1 MDLSTTRGILCAY
14 SAEAP
19 KMPKKSIKKL
29 VKAVKS
35 TIKKVSN
42 KAKAAR
48 KPRLSLKDPEA
59 ARESSSYDNPIASR
73 ELILRIVT
81 HHGTVT
87 EDELVGIL
95 KLRNEDDVVGVSR
108 RLRAMVRDG
117 QLHRNRKGEHV
128 AINDDDLIRGKIIA
142 HPEGFGFLAP
152 EDGGADMFLHAR
164 QMRPVL
170 HGDKVVAH
178 VTGVDRRGR
187 KEAAIIR
194 VVEHANTHIVGRLQF
209 EDGMMF
215 LCPDNK
221 RIHQDILVDQDEMGD
236 AEEGQMVVVEI
247 TKQPTF
253 RHQPFGRVDKVLC
266 DHMAPG
272 MEIDVA
278 IHAHNIPTEWP
289 AEVDD
294 QIKDLKETIS
304 EADKKDRVDIRDFP
318 LVTIDGED
326 SRDFDDAVYVAP
338 TDAGWK
344 LWVAIAD
351 VSHYVKKGSALDVEA
366 HNRATSVYFP
376 GKVIPMLPEVLSNGL
391 CSINPDVER
400 LCMVCEMS
408 INKEGK
414 ITRSKFFEGLMRS
427 HARLTYNKVSD
438 MLQDKKSPLREE
450 YSHVVEHV
458 DELYKLYKVLAKA
471 RKKRGSIDFETQETR
486 IMFDTNQ
493 RIENIVPTERNDA
506 HKLIEECMIAANVTA
521 AKFLLKNKI
530 PTLYRDHDGPKTS
543 KLDDVRDFLSNFAL
557 TLGKSGEKASSKDY
571 GILINSIKDR
581 PDFNLIQTVLLRS
594 LSQAVYSPDHI
605 GHFGLSLE
613 NYAHFTSPI
622 RRYPDLLVHRGIRH
636 VLRGNKQVPYSNSAM
651 VELGEHCSAN
661 ERRADDA
668 TRDAESA
675 LKCEYMLDKVG
686 QSYHG
691 QITAVTSFGVFVE
704 LKEIFV
710 EGLIHITNLP
720 KDYYKFN
727 PIAHRLTGENN
738 GLLFQLG
745 GTVHVQVAGVNLDE
759 RKIDFE
765 FLHFDDEDQ
774 NVILEGIRSNLD
786 NDAGARKP
794 RKKSKKSA
802 TKKEKAPA
810 KKKAVSK
817 NDEPDKVDKK
827 PAKQDELKDEKDLTK
842 EELRAIAKKK
852 KRKAKRKKL
861 KAKIRQKKRD
871 EAAENKD
878 Q

>member
-1 MDLSTTRGILCAY
+1 MAQ
-14 SAEAP
+14 
-19 KMPKKSIKKL
+19 
-29 VKAVKS
+29 
-35 TIKKVSN
+35 
-42 KAKAAR
+42 
-48 KPRLSLKDPEA
+48 KPGLSLKDPEA

-81 HHGTVT
+81 HHGSLT
-87 EDELVGIL
+87 EEELVDVLQLRSEEEMIGI
-95 KLRNEDDVVGVSR
+95 SR

-117 QLHRNRKGEHV
+117 QLHRNRRGNYV
-128 AINDDDLIRGKIIA
+128 AVNDDDLIRGKILA

-152 EDGGADMFLHAR
+152 EDGSADMFLHAR

-194 VVEHANTHIVGRLQF
+194 VLEHANTHIVGRLKF
-209 EDGMMF
+209 EDDMVF
-215 LCPDNK
+215 LSPDNK
-221 RIHQDILVDQDEMGD
+221 RIHQDIMVNKDQLGD
-236 AEEGQMVVVEI
+236 AKEGQMVVVEI
-247 TKQPTF
+247 TQQPTF
-253 RHQPFGRVDKVLC
+253 RHQPIGRVDKVLC

-289 AEVDD
+289 TAVEE
-294 QIKDLKETIS
+294 QIKDLKEVLS
-304 EADKKDRVDIRDFP
+304 EADKEGRVDIRDIP

-326 SRDFDDAVYVAP
+326 SRDFDDAVYCEP
-338 TDAGWK
+338 NDKGWK

-351 VSHYVKKGSALDVEA
+351 VSHYVMKGSALDDEA
-366 HNRATSVYFP
+366 LNRATSVYFP

-391 CSINPDVER
+391 CSINPDVDR
-400 LCMVCEMS
+400 LCMVCEMH
-408 INKEGK
+408 IDRAGK
-414 ITRSKFFEGLMRS
+414 VIKSSFFEGLMRS

-438 MLQDKKSPLREE
+438 MLLDKNSALRDE
-450 YSHVVEHV
+450 YAHVSEHI
-458 DELYKLYKVLAKA
+458 DDLNDLYHVLAKA

-521 AKFLLKNKI
+521 AKFLLKHKI
-530 PTLYRDHDGPKTS
+530 PTLYRDHDGPKSS

-557 TLGKSGEKASSKDY
+557 TLGKSGTKASSKDY
-571 GILINSIKDR
+571 GILINEIKDR
-581 PDFNLIQTVLLRS
+581 PDFHLIQTVLLRS

-636 VLRGNKQVPYSNSAM
+636 VLRGNKGVPYSQAAM

-661 ERRADDA
+661 ERRADEA

-675 LKCEYMLDKVG
+675 LKCEYMLDKIG
-686 QSYHG
+686 LSYHG
-691 QITAVTSFGVFVE
+691 MITAVTSFGVFVE
-704 LKEIFV
+704 LKEVFV

-727 PIAHRLTGENN
+727 PIAHRLTGEHN

-745 GTVHVQVAGVNLDE
+745 DSVHVQVAAVNMDE

-765 FLHFDDEDQ
+765 FLHFDDADQ
-774 NVILEGIRSNLD
+774 NVTLDKIRSN
-786 NDAGARKP
+786 
-794 RKKSKKSA
+794 
-802 TKKEKAPA
+802 
-810 KKKAVSK
+810 
-817 NDEPDKVDKK
+817 PDKDFSDKK
-827 PAKQDELKDEKDLTK
+827 PKKKSRKKKSEKSSEKVTAKADEVKKTATDAASSDEEV
-842 EELRAIAKKK
+842 EEQRILAKKK
-852 KRKAKRKKL
+852 KRKDKRKKL
-861 KAKIRQKKRD
+861 KAKLRKKKRD
-871 EAAENKD
+871 TAAADSKS
-878 Q
+878 

>member
-1 MDLSTTRGILCAY
+1 
-14 SAEAP
+14 
-19 KMPKKSIKKL
+19 MPKKSIKKL
-29 VKAVKS
+29 VKSVKS
-35 TIKKVSN
+35 TFKRATNRVKV
-42 KAKAAR
+42 AK
-48 KPRLSLKDPEA
+48 KPRLSLKDPA
-59 ARESSSYDNPIASR
+59 ADREHSSYDNPIASR
-73 ELILRIVT
+73 ELILRVVN

-87 EDELVGIL
+87 EEELVDILKIKHEDGLVGI
-95 KLRNEDDVVGVSR
+95 SR

-117 QLHRNRKGEHV
+117 QLHRNRRGGYV
-128 AINDDDLIRGKIIA
+128 AVNDEDLIRGKILA

-152 EDGGADMFLHAR
+152 EDGSADMFLHAR

-194 VVEHANTHIVGRLQF
+194 VIEHANTHIVGRLLF
-209 EDGMMF
+209 EDDMVF
-215 LCPDNK
+215 LSPDNK
-221 RIHQDILVDQDEMGD
+221 RIHQDILVNKEDLGD
-236 AEEGQMVVVEI
+236 ATEGQMVVVEI
-247 TKQPTF
+247 TQQPTF
-253 RHQPFGRVDKVLC
+253 RHQPIGRVDKVLC

-289 AEVDD
+289 PEVDD
-294 QIKDLKETIS
+294 QTKELTETLS
-304 EADKKDRVDIRDFP
+304 ATDKKDRVDIRDIP
-318 LVTIDGED
+318 LITIDGED
-326 SRDFDDAVYVAP
+326 SRDFDDAVYCTP
-338 TDAGWK
+338 TNSGWK

-376 GKVIPMLPEVLSNGL
+376 GKVIPMLPEILSNGL

-400 LCMVCEMS
+400 LCMVCEMHV
-408 INKEGK
+408 NKEGK

-438 MLQDKKSPLREE
+438 MLLDKNSPLRDE
-450 YSHVVEHV
+450 YDHVIENV
-458 DELYKLYKVLAKA
+458 DDLNDLYKVFAKA

-521 AKFLLKNKI
+521 AKFLLKNKV
-530 PTLYRDHDGPKTS
+530 PTLFRDHDGPKTS

-557 TLGKSGEKASSKDY
+557 TLGKSGAKATSKDY
-571 GILINSIKDR
+571 GILIKSIKER
-581 PDFNLIQTVLLRS
+581 PDFNLIQTILLRS
-594 LSQAVYSPDHI
+594 LSQAVYSPDNI

-636 VLRGNKQVPYSNSAM
+636 ILRGNKTPPYSHTAM
-651 VELGEHCSAN
+651 VDLGEHCSTN

-668 TRDAESA
+668 TRDAEAA
-675 LKCEYMLDKVG
+675 LKCEYMLNKVG
-686 QSYHG
+686 ESYHG
-691 QITAVTSFGVFVE
+691 MITAVTSFGVFVE
-704 LKEIFV
+704 LKEIYV

-745 GTVHVQVAGVNLDE
+745 DPVNIQVSAVNMDE

-774 NVILEGIRSNLD
+774 NVILEKIRSGSGSD
-786 NDAGARKP
+786 TGDRKP
-794 RKKSKKSA
+794 RKKSRKKTDKKPAKKSEPKEKSA
-802 TKKEKAPA
+802 TKKTAESTDTK
-810 KKKAVSK
+810 
-817 NDEPDKVDKK
+817 
-827 PAKQDELKDEKDLTK
+827 KDEKDLTK
-842 EELRAIAKKK
+842 EELKAIAKKK
-852 KRKAKRKKL
+852 KRKAQRKKQ
-861 KAKIRQKKRD
+861 KAKARKKKS
-871 EAAENKD
+871 EAAEAEKKD
-878 Q
+878 

>member
-1 MDLSTTRGILCAY
+1 MSKNPL
-14 SAEAP
+14 
-19 KMPKKSIKKL
+19 KKL
-29 VKAVKS
+29 VNSVKS
-35 TIKKVSN
+35 TFKLASKKV
-42 KAKAAR
+42 KVAK

-73 ELILRIVT
+73 ELILRIVN
-81 HHGTVT
+81 HHGSLT
-87 EDELVGIL
+87 EEELVDVL
-95 KLRNEDDVVGVSR
+95 QLRTEEEMVGVSR

-117 QLHRNRKGEHV
+117 QLHRNRRGNYV
-128 AINDDDLIRGKIIA
+128 AVNDDDLIRGKIIA

-194 VVEHANTHIVGRLQF
+194 VVEHANTHIVGRLTF
-209 EDGMMF
+209 EDDMVF
-215 LCPDNK
+215 LSPDNK
-221 RIHQDILVDQDEMGD
+221 RIHQDIMVHKDQLGD
-236 AEEGQMVVVEI
+236 ATEGQMVVVEI
-247 TKQPTF
+247 TQQPTF
-253 RHQPFGRVDKVLC
+253 RHQPIGRVDKVLC

-289 AEVDD
+289 TEVD
-294 QIKDLKETIS
+294 QHIKDLKETLS
-304 EADKKDRVDIRDFP
+304 DEDKEGRVDIRDVP

-326 SRDFDDAVYVAP
+326 SRDFDDAVYCKP
-338 TDAGWK
+338 TDSGWT

-351 VSHYVKKGSALDVEA
+351 VSHYVLKDTALDKEA

-391 CSINPDVER
+391 CSINPDVDR
-400 LCMVCEMS
+400 LCMVCEMHIDRS
-408 INKEGK
+408 GK
-414 ITRSKFFEGLMRS
+414 ITKSAFFEGLMRS

-438 MLQDKKSPLREE
+438 MLQDINSPLREE
-450 YSHVVEHV
+450 YAHVAENI
-458 DELYKLYKVLAKA
+458 DDLNNLYHVLAKA

-521 AKFLLKNKI
+521 AKFLLKHKI
-530 PTLYRDHDGPKTS
+530 PTLYRDHDGPKSS

-557 TLGKSGEKASSKDY
+557 TLGKSGTKATSKDY
-571 GILINSIKDR
+571 GILIHEIKDR
-581 PDFNLIQTVLLRS
+581 PDFHLIQTVLLRS
-594 LSQAVYSPDHI
+594 LSQAVYGPDHI

-636 VLRGNKQVPYSNSAM
+636 VLRGNKSTPYSHASM

-661 ERRADDA
+661 ERRADEA

-675 LKCEYMLDKVG
+675 LKCEYMLNKVG
-686 QSYHG
+686 LSYHG
-691 QITAVTSFGVFVE
+691 MITAVTSFGVFVE
-704 LKEIFV
+704 LKEVFV

-727 PIAHRLTGENN
+727 PIAHRLTGEHN

-745 GTVHVQVAGVNLDE
+745 DSVHVQVASVNMDD

-765 FLHFDDEDQ
+765 FLHFDDDDQ
-774 NVILEGIRSNLD
+774 NITLEKIRSN
-786 NDAGARKP
+786 P
-794 RKKSKKSA
+794 E
-802 TKKEKAPA
+802 KEFA
-810 KKKAVSK
+810 
-817 NDEPDKVDKK
+817 DKK
-827 PAKQDELKDEKDLTK
+827 PKKKSGKKKTGKSAEKLADKQAATGAKKPASALTDEEK
-842 EELRAIAKKK
+842 EEQRILAKKK
-852 KRKAKRKKL
+852 KRKEKRKKL
-861 KAKIRQKKRD
+861 KAKIRKKKRD
-871 EAAENKD
+871 AAADTNN
-878 Q
+878 

>member
-1 MDLSTTRGILCAY
+1 
-14 SAEAP
+14 
-19 KMPKKSIKKL
+19 MPKKTIKKL
-29 VKAVKS
+29 VKSVKS
-35 TIKKVSN
+35 TLKNARNKV
-42 KAKAAR
+42 KVAK
-48 KPRLSLKDPEA
+48 KPRLSLKDPA
-59 ARESSSYDNPIASR
+59 ADRESSSYDNPIASR
-73 ELILRIVT
+73 ELILRVVN

-87 EDELVGIL
+87 EEELVDIL
-95 KLRNEDDVVGVSR
+95 KIKDEEAMVGISR

-117 QLHRNRKGEHV
+117 QLHRNRRGNYV
-128 AINDDDLIRGKIIA
+128 AVNDDDLIKGKILA

-152 EDGGADMFLHAR
+152 EDGSADMFLHAR

-170 HGDKVVAH
+170 HGDIVVAH

-194 VVEHANTHIVGRLQF
+194 VVEHANTHIVGRLKF
-209 EDGMMF
+209 EDGMIF
-215 LCPDNK
+215 LSPDNK
-221 RIHQDILVDQDEMGD
+221 RIHQDIMVDKDQLGE
-236 AEEGQMVVVEI
+236 ATEGQMVVVEI
-247 TKQPTF
+247 TSQPTF
-253 RHQPFGRVDKVLC
+253 RHQPIGRVDKVLC

-289 AEVDD
+289 AEVEE
-294 QIKDLKETIS
+294 QTAKLKETLS
-304 EADKKDRVDIRDFP
+304 EADKKDRIDIRDFP

-326 SRDFDDAVYVAP
+326 SRDFDDAVYCEP
-338 TDAGWK
+338 TSSGWK

-376 GKVIPMLPEVLSNGL
+376 GKVIPMLPEILSNGL

-400 LCMVCEMS
+400 LCMVCEML
-408 INKEGK
+408 INKDGK

-438 MLQDKKSPLREE
+438 MLLDKKSPLRKE
-450 YSHVVEHV
+450 YAHVIDNV
-458 DELYKLYKVLAKA
+458 DDLNRLYKVLAKA
-471 RKKRGSIDFETQETR
+471 RKKRGSIDFDTQETR

-521 AKFLLKNKI
+521 AKFLLKHKI

-557 TLGKSGEKASSKDY
+557 TLGKSGAAATSKDY
-571 GILINSIKDR
+571 GILINKIKDR

-636 VLRGNKQVPYSNSAM
+636 VLRGNKQVPYSQSAM

-668 TRDAESA
+668 TRDAEAA
-675 LKCEYMLDKVG
+675 LKCEYMLNKVG
-686 QSYHG
+686 ESYHG
-691 QITAVTSFGVFVE
+691 MITAVTSFGVFVE
-704 LKEIFV
+704 LKEIYV

-745 GTVHVQVAGVNLDE
+745 NAVNVQVAAVNMDE

-765 FLHFDDEDQ
+765 FLDFDDEDQ
-774 NVILEGIRSNLD
+774 NVILEQMRSGAD
-786 NDAGARKP
+786 DAGDRKP
-794 RKKSKKSA
+794 RKKTKKKTKKTDKKSGEKVA
-802 TKKEKAPA
+802 TTKKKQQEPEI
-810 KKKAVSK
+810 K
-817 NDEPDKVDKK
+817 N
-827 PAKQDELKDEKDLTK
+827 KDEKDLTK
-842 EELRAIAKKK
+842 EELKAIAKKK
-852 KRKAKRKKL
+852 KRKAKRKKQ
-861 KAKIRQKKRD
+861 KANARKKKA
-871 EAAENKD
+871 EAAANQD
-878 Q
+878 

>member
-1 MDLSTTRGILCAY
+1 
-14 SAEAP
+14 
-19 KMPKKSIKKL
+19 MPKKTLKKL
-29 VKAVKS
+29 VKSVKS
-35 TIKKVSN
+35 TFKKAAS
-42 KAKAAR
+42 KAKAAK
-48 KPRLSLKDPEA
+48 KPRLSLKDPA
-59 ARESSSYDNPIASR
+59 AGRESSSYDNPIASR
-73 ELILRIVT
+73 ELILRVVN
-81 HHGTVT
+81 HYGTVT
-87 EDELVGIL
+87 EEELVDVLKIKDEEGLVGI
-95 KLRNEDDVVGVSR
+95 SR

-117 QLHRNRKGEHV
+117 QLHRNRRGNYV
-128 AINDDDLIRGKIIA
+128 AVNDEDLIKGKILA

-152 EDGGADMFLHAR
+152 EDGSADMFLHAR

-170 HGDKVVAH
+170 HGDTVVAH

-194 VVEHANTHIVGRLQF
+194 VIEHANTHIVGRLLF
-209 EDGMMF
+209 EDGMIF
-215 LCPDNK
+215 LSPDNK
-221 RIHQDILVDQDEMGD
+221 RIHQDIMVDKDQLGD
-236 AEEGQMVVVEI
+236 AKEGQMVVVEI
-247 TKQPTF
+247 TQQPTF
-253 RHQPFGRVDKVLC
+253 RHQPIGRVDKVLC

-289 AEVDD
+289 AEVEEHTN
-294 QIKDLKETIS
+294 KLEETLS
-304 EADKKDRVDIRDFP
+304 DADKKDRVDIRDLP

-326 SRDFDDAVYVAP
+326 SRDFDDAVYCEP
-338 TDAGWK
+338 TSSGWK
-344 LWVAIAD
+344 LLVAIAD

-400 LCMVCEMS
+400 LCMVCEMT

-438 MLQDKKSPLREE
+438 MLLDKKSPLREE
-450 YSHVVEHV
+450 YAHVIDNV
-458 DELYKLYKVLAKA
+458 DDLNSLYKVLAKA

-493 RIENIVPTERNDA
+493 RIENIVPTERNEA

-521 AKFLLKNKI
+521 AKFLLKNKV

-557 TLGKSGEKASSKDY
+557 TLGKSGAPATSKDY
-571 GILINSIKDR
+571 GILINQIKER

-594 LSQAVYSPDHI
+594 LSQAVYSPNHI

-636 VLRGNKQVPYSNSAM
+636 VLRGNKQVPYSESAM
-651 VELGEHCSAN
+651 VDLGAHCSTN

-668 TRDAESA
+668 TRDAEAA

-691 QITAVTSFGVFVE
+691 MITAVTSFGVFVE
-704 LKEIFV
+704 LKEIYV

-745 GTVHVQVAGVNLDE
+745 DAVNVQVAAVNMDE

-774 NVILEGIRSNLD
+774 NVILEQIRSNTD
-786 NDAGARKP
+786 SDAGERKP
-794 RKKSKKSA
+794 RKKTKKKSDKKSA
-802 TKKEKAPA
+802 KKSESKEKAA
-810 KKKAVSK
+810 SKEKDSSKVKKK
-817 NDEPDKVDKK
+817 DE
-827 PAKQDELKDEKDLTK
+827 QDLTK
-842 EELRAIAKKK
+842 EELKAIAKKK
-852 KRKAKRKKL
+852 KRKAQRKKQ
-861 KAKIRQKKRD
+861 KAKAREKKAT
-871 EAAENKD
+871 EAAEKQD
-878 Q
+878 

>member
-14 SAEAP
+14 STKTPKTP
-19 KMPKKSIKKL
+19 KMPKKTIKKL
-29 VKAVKS
+29 VKSVKS
-35 TIKKVSN
+35 TFKRATQKV
-42 KAKAAR
+42 KVAK

-73 ELILRIVT
+73 ELILRIIS

-87 EDELVGIL
+87 EEELIDIL
-95 KLRNEDDVVGVSR
+95 KLRDEDGIVGVSR

-117 QLHRNRKGEHV
+117 QVHRNRKGGYV
-128 AINDDDLIRGKIIA
+128 AVNDDDLIRGKIIA
-142 HPEGFGFLAP
+142 HPEGFGFLSP

-170 HGDKVVAH
+170 HGDKVVAN

-194 VVEHANTHIVGRLQF
+194 VVEHVNTHIVGRLTF
-209 EDGMMF
+209 EDDMIF
-215 LCPDNK
+215 LSPDNK
-221 RIHQDILVDQDEMGD
+221 RIHQDIMIEKDQLGD
-236 AEEGQMVVVEI
+236 ATEGQMVVVEI

-253 RHQPFGRVDKVLC
+253 RHQPMGRVDKVLC

-289 AEVDD
+289 TEVDD
-294 QIKDLKETIS
+294 AVNKLTETLS
-304 EADKKDRVDIRDFP
+304 DADKQDRVDIREFP

-326 SRDFDDAVYVAP
+326 SRDFDDAVYCEP
-338 TDAGWK
+338 TKSGWK

-351 VSHYVKKGSALDVEA
+351 VSHYVSKGSALDVEA

-376 GKVIPMLPEVLSNGL
+376 GKVIPMLPEILSNGL
-391 CSINPDVER
+391 CSINPDVDR
-400 LCMVCEMS
+400 LCMVCEMHF
-408 INKEGK
+408 NKEGK
-414 ITRSKFFEGLMRS
+414 ITRSKFFEGLMKS

-438 MLQDKKSPLREE
+438 MLQDQKSPLRDQ
-450 YSHVVEHV
+450 YQHVMENV
-458 DELYKLYKVLAKA
+458 DELNSLYKVLAKA
-471 RKKRGSIDFETQETR
+471 RKKRGSIDFDTQETR

-521 AKFLLKNKI
+521 ANFLGKHKI
-530 PTLYRDHDGPKTS
+530 PTLYRDHDGPKQS
-543 KLDDVRDFLSNFAL
+543 KLDDLRDFLSNSAL
-557 TLGKSGEKASSKDY
+557 TLGKSGTKASSHDY
-571 GILINSIKDR
+571 GVLINSIKDR

-594 LSQAVYSPDHI
+594 LSQAVYSPDNI

-636 VLRGNKQVPYSNSAM
+636 VLLGNKQPPYSHAAM
-651 VELGEHCSAN
+651 VTLGEHCSAN
-661 ERRADDA
+661 ERRADEA

-691 QITAVTSFGVFVE
+691 MITAATSFGVFVE

-745 GTVHVQVAGVNLDE
+745 DAVNVQVASVNMDE

-774 NVILEGIRSNLD
+774 NVILEKIRSNPD
-786 NDAGARKP
+786 NDAGAKKP
-794 RKKSKKSA
+794 RKKTKKTAAKKEQKSSDN
-802 TKKEKAPA
+802 KPVKEKAKPE
-810 KKKAVSK
+810 KKVT
-817 NDEPDKVDKK
+817 DD
-827 PAKQDELKDEKDLTK
+827 KDLTE
-842 EELRAIAKKK
+842 EELREIAKKK
-852 KRKAKRKKL
+852 KRKDKRKKL
-861 KAKIRQKKRD
+861 KAKARKKRRAE
-871 EAAENKD
+871 EADNKTENKD
-878 Q
+878 

>member
-1 MDLSTTRGILCAY
+1 
-14 SAEAP
+14 
-19 KMPKKSIKKL
+19 MPKKTIKKL

-35 TIKKVSN
+35 TLKRATNKV
-42 KAKAAR
+42 KVAK
-48 KPRLSLKDPEA
+48 KPRLSLKDPAA

-73 ELILRIVT
+73 ELILRVVN

-87 EDELVGIL
+87 EEELADIL
-95 KLRNEDDVVGVSR
+95 KIRKEDDLVGVSR

-117 QLHRNRKGEHV
+117 QLHRNRKGGYV
-128 AINDDDLIRGKIIA
+128 AVNDDDLIRGKIIA

-152 EDGGADMFLHAR
+152 DDGGADMFLHAR

-209 EDGMMF
+209 EDGMAF
-215 LCPDNK
+215 LSPDNK
-221 RIHQDILVDQDEMGD
+221 RIHQDIMIDDDQLGD
-236 AEEGQMVVVEI
+236 ATEGQMVVVEI

-289 AEVDD
+289 ADVE
-294 QIKDLKETIS
+294 ETVNKLSETLS
-304 EADKKDRVDIRDFP
+304 EADKEDRVDIREFP

-326 SRDFDDAVYVAP
+326 SRDFDDAVYCEP
-338 TDAGWK
+338 TKSGWK

-351 VSHYVKKGSALDVEA
+351 VSHYVSKGSALDVEA

-376 GKVIPMLPEVLSNGL
+376 GKVIPMLPEILSNGL
-391 CSINPDVER
+391 CSINPEVDR
-400 LCMVCEMS
+400 LCMVCEMYFD
-408 INKEGK
+408 KTGK
-414 ITRSKFFEGLMRS
+414 ITRSKFFEGLMKS

-438 MLQDKKSPLREE
+438 MLLDNKSPLREQ
-450 YSHVVEHV
+450 YEHV
-458 DELYKLYKVLAKA
+458 IENVDDLNDLYKVLAKA

-521 AKFLLKNKI
+521 AKFLGKHKI

-557 TLGKSGEKASSKDY
+557 TLGKSGAKASSLDY

-581 PDFNLIQTVLLRS
+581 PDFNLIQTILLRS
-594 LSQAVYSPDHI
+594 LSQAVYSPDNI

-636 VLRGNKQVPYSNSAM
+636 VIRGNKNSPYSHAAM
-651 VELGEHCSAN
+651 VDLGEHCSAN
-661 ERRADDA
+661 ERRADEA
-668 TRDAESA
+668 TRDAEAA
-675 LKCEYMLDKVG
+675 LKCEYMLNKVG

-691 QITAVTSFGVFVE
+691 RITAATSFGVFVE

-727 PIAHRLTGENN
+727 PVAHRLTGENN

-745 GTVHVQVAGVNLDE
+745 DPVNVQVAGVNMDE

-765 FLHFDDEDQ
+765 FLHFDDEEQ
-774 NVILEGIRSNLD
+774 NVILEKIRSNPD
-786 NDAGARKP
+786 KDAGAKKP
-794 RKKSKKSA
+794 RKKKKKPAAKKSEKPA
-802 TKKEKAPA
+802 KEKAEP
-810 KKKAVSK
+810 KAEV
-817 NDEPDKVDKK
+817 
-827 PAKQDELKDEKDLTK
+827 KDEKDLTK

-852 KRKAKRKKL
+852 KRKDKRKKL
-861 KAKIRQKKRD
+861 KAKARKKKRA

-878 Q
+878 